1 MTTDKLYRE
10 LSMTKI
16 LSLIAFA
23 SLLFFASCSTDKKRN
38 VASQEL
44 SQQARLKGVT
54 SLLNKSQE
62 WRAQSAKLISYL
74 DNKVEQKKVLTGAD
88 INNLIDTI
96 ENYLQIYQ
104 QLMEFSSEDR
114 AIVSDRKNFTTDFR
128 GEEGQAYLMHLK
140 MVLAVEA
147 IAYDNYLYILYPLKN
162 NSKLRRLVVF
172 DNTRVAAPLKE
183 MTDEFWGTSNTEL
196 LATSLLLYRS
206 EHEQLHNKTLNY
218 EAQYLKTFKTLTS
231 YFENSLTHSYLTQ
244 DSLSS
249 IPQGKN
255 LTARMDD
262 LLHEKGEFLT
272 YITSKFF
279 GNTVGAF
286 ASRKGKLINM
296 SPEEQESVTRALKP
310 LDILLE
316 RTPFRLTAKFIP
328 GYYGH
333 VALWV
338 GTEEELKELGIW
350 NHPAVQPH
358 QDAVR
363 QKRLIVEAL
372 RPGVQINSFEHFLNI
387 DDLLVMRQEN
397 LNLDQKRRY
406 LITAF
411 RQIGKKY
418 DFNFDVETDDT
429 IVCSELAYTV
439 YEDIHWPLEKQLGRY
454 AITPD
459 HVASM
464 ATDPSLFRPIIMYKD
479 GMRVPTQIKET
490 LQKALTAE

>member
-1 MTTDKLYRE
+1 
-10 LSMTKI
+10 MTKI
-16 LSLIAFA
+16 LGLIVVT
-23 SLLFFASCSTDKKRN
+23 SLLFFVSCSTDKKRN

-44 SQQARLKGVT
+44 SQQTRLKGVT
-54 SLLNKSQE
+54 TLLNKSQE

-74 DNKVEQKKVLTGAD
+74 DNKVEQKKVLSGAD
-88 INNLIDTI
+88 INNLIDSI

-114 AIVSDRKNFTTDFR
+114 TIVSDRRNFTTDFK
-128 GEEGQAYLMHLK
+128 GEEGQAYLLHLK
-140 MVLAVEA
+140 MVLAIES

-162 NSKLRRLVVF
+162 NPKLRRLVVF
-172 DNTRVAAPLKE
+172 DNTRVASPLKE
-183 MTDEFWGTSNTEL
+183 MTDEFWGTPNTEL
-196 LATSLLLYRS
+196 LSTSLLLYRS
-206 EHEQLHNKTLNY
+206 EQEQLQNKTLSY
-218 EAQYLKTFKTLTS
+218 ETQYFKSLKTLTS

-244 DSLSS
+244 GPLTN
-249 IPQGKN
+249 IPKGKE
-255 LTARMDD
+255 LTARVDD

-272 YITSKFF
+272 YVTSKMF

-296 SPEEQESVTRALKP
+296 SLEEQESVTSVLKP

-338 GTEEELKELGIW
+338 GTEEDLKELGIW
-350 NHPAVQPH
+350 NHPAVLPH
-358 QDAVR
+358 QEAVR

-387 DDLLVMRQEN
+387 DDLLVLRQEN
-397 LNLDQKRRY
+397 LTPDQKRRY

-464 ATDPSLFRPIIMYKD
+464 AADSSSLFRPLLMYKD
-479 GMRVPTQIKET
+479 GVRVPTQIKGT
-490 LQKALTAE
+490 LQKALSAK